1 MAIQT
6 REEIIAKLNNAYGSA
21 PAQSKPAYDFADHVR
36 TLLEKVNPKGNML
49 TDAAAYYADPFRKKN
64 AIDQAILDEELAK
77 KKAEEEAAKAA
88 VTGGGG
94 RGMFNT
100 GGSDGNNDGT
110 PALTQEQIDFL
121 GRETP
126 EERYA
131 RITGDWFG
139 LKPMGAVMGGGLF
152 GLSNSLDSQVPTLNS
167 LMYNAAIYNKTPDF
181 LKGMLPESYQKANE
195 RISEYNRIMN
205 GVTPYE
211 DITPIFD
218 IPGVTPYEDIT
229 PIFDIPGV
237 TVDTGGSSSGGGV
250 SAPSSDG
257 YSATGDGS
265 GGYSAPTMSDP
276 YGGYI

>member
-1 MAIQT
+1 MAVESYEQIMA
-6 REEIIAKLNNAYGSA
+6 RLNNPYGYA
-21 PAQSKPAYDFADHVR
+21 PAQPKAASDFANYVSK
-36 TLLEKVNPKGNML
+36 LMEEPNPQGGMM
-49 TDAAAYYADPFRKKN
+49 TDAEAYRADPLRKQN
-64 AIDQAILDEELAK
+64 AINASLDEALK
-77 KKAEEEAAKAA
+77 KKQAEEAARAA
-88 VTGGGG
+88 AIRGGMGMMGSVSGESGGGV
-94 RGMFNT
+94 
-100 GGSDGNNDGT
+100 
-110 PALTQEQIDFL
+110 PLTQEQIDFL
-121 GRETP
+121 DRETP

-152 GLSNSLDSQVPTLNS
+152 GLSSYLDSQVPTLNS

-195 RISEYNRIMN
+195 RISEYNSIMD

-211 DITPIFD
+211 EVTPIFD
-218 IPGVTPYEDIT
+218 IPN
-229 PIFDIPGV
+229 V

-250 SAPSSDG
+250 PAPSSDG
-257 YSATGDGS
+257 YSSRGDGS

>member
-1 MAIQT
+1 MAIESYEQIMARLNGQQT
-6 REEIIAKLNNAYGSA
+6 QTPKAATDFSTYVQNLLLNPNPQGGMMSDAEAY
-21 PAQSKPAYDFADHVR
+21 R
-36 TLLEKVNPKGNML
+36 
-49 TDAAAYYADPFRKKN
+49 ADPFRRQN
-64 AIDQAILDEELAK
+64 AINASLDEALK
-77 KKAEEEAAKAA
+77 KKQAEEAAKAA
-88 VTGGGG
+88 AARGGMGMMGSGG
-94 RGMFNT
+94 D
-100 GGSDGNNDGT
+100 SGT
-110 PALTQEQIDFL
+110 PTELTQDQIDFL
-121 GRETP
+121 ARETP

-152 GLSNSLDSQVPTLNS
+152 GLNSYLDSQVPTLNS

-195 RISEYNRIMN
+195 RISEYNSIMD

-211 DITPIFD
+211 E
-218 IPGVTPYEDIT
+218 VT

-257 YSATGDGS
+257 YSSRGDGS